1 MGIVQW
7 LKTHRHYWVLQD
19 TQPVTVKGEEKKGL
33 IRIEQCH
40 CGMYRTIEVYPGMRP
55 VIRESIVDGLRP
67 GIRESSVDGRG
78 EKPAK
83 GDQPGEPGAGEGK
96 RFEEAAGLSAFQG
109 TRPC

>member
-7 LKTHRHYWVLQD
+7 LKTHRHYWVLKD
-19 TQPVTVKGEEKKGL
+19 TQPVTVKSEEKKGL

-55 VIRESIVDGLRP
+55 VIRESIVDGRA
-67 GIRESSVDGRG
+67 

-109 TRPC
+109 ARPC